1 MIVYYHKEPN
11 VQAVCVLLGTMKQ
24 EGRSIAESI
33 LQKELSWREHNS
45 GVLEAKRKALDLL
58 QGKVNN
64 EGDVEYD
71 DGEEVEE

>member
-1 MIVYYHKEPN
+1 MFIVTHKELN
-11 VQAVCVLLGTMKQ
+11 VQAVCVLLGTMKH

-33 LQKELSWREHNS
+33 LQRELSWREHNS

-64 EGDVEYD
+64 EGDEYD